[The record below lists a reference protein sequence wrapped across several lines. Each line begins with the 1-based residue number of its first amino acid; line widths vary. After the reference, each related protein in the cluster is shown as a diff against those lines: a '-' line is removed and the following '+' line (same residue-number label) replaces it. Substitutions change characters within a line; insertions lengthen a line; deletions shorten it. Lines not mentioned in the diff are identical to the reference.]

1 MVSFTSLLLIASS
14 VISGALALPAEV
26 EVEARS
32 NSTLLSRAGTPSGT
46 GTHDGYY
53 YSFWTDGAG
62 QVTYTNKAGG
72 EYSVQWSGNNGN
84 FVGGKGW
91 NPGSAR

>member
-1 MVSFTSLLLIASS
+1 MVSFTSLLLIAASI
-14 VISGALALPAEV
+14 VSGVVAVPTEI
-26 EVEARS
+26 EADANL
-32 NSTLLSRAGTPSGT
+32 NSTLVARGGTASST
-46 GTHDGYY
+46 GTNNGFY

-62 QVTYTNKAGG
+62 QVTYTNGAAGK
-72 EYSVQWSGNNGN
+72 YSVQWSGNNGN